1 MEYAIEVENLNKKY
15 KKFKL
20 DNVSFKIPKGSI
32 MGFIGENGAGKSTTI
47 KAILNLIKKDS
58 GNIKI
63 LGEEVIG
70 DSRKT
75 KENLGIVLDSGNFY
89 EKLNIKSIN
98 KIMKNIYKRWN
109 ENDFYRYIERFN
121 IDDSKKIEEFSRGM
135 KMKLS
140 IAVVLSHNAK
150 ILILDEATSGLDPV
164 VRDEILDIFMEF
176 IQDEENSILIS
187 SHITS
192 DLQKIADYITFIHE
206 GKILFSENKDKLIYD
221 MGIVKCT
228 ESDFR
233 NIEKEDRIYYKKGAF
248 SYEVLVKNKY
258 EFSKKYLKLI
268 IDNPNIEEIML
279 FYIKGEK

>member
-1 MEYAIEVENLNKKY
+1 
-15 KKFKL
+15 
-20 DNVSFKIPKGSI
+20 
-32 MGFIGENGAGKSTTI
+32 
-47 KAILNLIKKDS
+47 
-58 GNIKI
+58 
-63 LGEEVIG
+63 
-70 DSRKT
+70 
-75 KENLGIVLDSGNFY
+75 
-89 EKLNIKSIN
+89 
-98 KIMKNIYKRWN
+98 
-109 ENDFYRYIERFN
+109 
-121 IDDSKKIEEFSRGM
+121 M

>member
-109 ENDFYRYIERFN
+109 ENDFNRYIERFN